1 METRTAPQWIR
12 DPERRYKRLGRL
24 WMCVAALVW
33 LGFIGW
39 GPFLSLSSFCTPHC
53 TLLNVLAG
61 LCLAGWFVLEY
72 FEPGKRAVRYGA
84 AANALDAA
92 ITRYEVAPDRPDSTL
107 SEADQRASEGLRI
120 KPIRTAP
127 AWIRDKRRGYTLRQL
142 GWTSLPFLAVT
153 FPLAASLWRWRWTP
167 WQNVFFAA
175 VFSLLLATA
184 VLGSRRIAAARK
196 ILTEAIEG
204 YECVSAENE
213 GVLVETDHK
222 ASEVLLSRR
231 GWQMRAIGVLPIL
244 AFGGVCRA
252 APADNLRLCHENAE
266 SHPDIAIRAC
276 TEAIGS
282 GQLSGADLASASL
295 DRGIA
300 YVAKESYD
308 LAIQDFDQAIRS
320 QPDLAAAFENRCRAY
335 LRKHDDGRALPDC
348 EQAIRLDPKA
358 ARPVYGRGV
367 IRFHSGDYDGAM
379 RDFEQAIRLDPQFAM
394 GYAGRASV
402 FGRRGQYDQAI
413 QDYEQALRLSPTSD
427 IYVRRG
433 RLYAQKG
440 DDKSAIRDL
449 DQAIRLNPK
458 FSMAYT
464 SRAYVYGKRGQY
476 DQAIQDCERALRLGP
491 DAEAYRW
498 RGWCYL
504 RKGDY
509 GRAVADFDQAIRL
522 APNVADTYSVR
533 GYIHS
538 RWREYDQAIADYD
551 HALRLRPSAA
561 DYYNRGWAYAQ
572 KGDSV
577 SARRDFDQAAR
588 LRPAT
593 QGRWIWTLLLPA
605 AWLIYKA
612 LRRRKAKQVEIDGTG
627 VADTAR
633 LSYAEELAR
642 KDLDADTEAPL
653 VAASGDQPEL
663 VVAQTFASAYDAKL
677 ARALLKS
684 ANIPTYL
691 ADEHAGATEGAWG
704 GPLAG
709 LRLFVPVAFI
719 EQARALL
726 LTRVSDE
733 ELAAQAEAGRR
744 GEDLS

>member
-1 METRTAPQWIR
+1 METQTAPQWIR
-12 DPERRYKRLGRL
+12 DTEKRYECARRL
-24 WMCVAALVW
+24 WICVAALSW
-33 LGFIGW
+33 LCLFGW
-39 GPFLSLSSFCTPHC
+39 TFVICFTPRGA
-53 TLLNVLAG
+53 LQDVLYG
-61 LCLAGWFVLEY
+61 LCLASY
-72 FEPGKRAVRYGA
+72 FGLQYLKPEVRADRYGIA
-84 AANALDAA
+84 ARALNVAVA
-92 ITRYEVAPDRPDSTL
+92 RYEVSPDRPDSTL
-107 SEADQRASEGLRI
+107 SETYRRAYESLHI
-120 KPIRTAP
+120 KRIRTAP
-127 AWIRDKRRGYTLRQL
+127 PWIRDKRRRYTLRQL
-142 GWTSLPFLAVT
+142 RWMSLPLLPWM
-153 FPLAASLWRWRWTP
+153 FPLVASLWRWRWVH
-167 WQNVFFAA
+167 WQNVLFAA
-175 VFSLLLATA
+175 VFGLLLAMA
-184 VLGSRRIAAARK
+184 ILGGRKIVAARK
-196 ILTEAIEG
+196 ILTEAIDR
-204 YECVSAENE
+204 YEFLSAENE
-213 GVLVETDHK
+213 GALVEADRQ
-222 ASEVLLSRR
+222 ASEALLRRR
-231 GWQMRAIGVLPIL
+231 GWQMRAAGSLLIL
-244 AFGGVCRA
+244 AFAGVCRA

-266 SHPDIAIRAC
+266 SHPDVAIRAC

-282 GQLSGADLASASL
+282 GQLSGADLAGASL

-300 YVAKESYD
+300 YVAKENYD

-320 QPDLAAAFENRCRAY
+320 RPDLAAAFENRCRAY
-335 LRKHDDGRALPDC
+335 LRKLDDKRALPDC

-379 RDFEQAIRLDPQFAM
+379 RDFEQAIRLDPKFATA
-394 GYAGRASV
+394 YAGRASV
-402 FGRRGQYDQAI
+402 YGNRGQYDQAI
-413 QDYEQALRLSPTSD
+413 QDYGQALRLSPTGD
-427 IYVRRG
+427 AYARRG

-440 DDKSAIRDL
+440 DYELAIRDF
-449 DQAIRLNPK
+449 DQAIRLDPNLAA
-458 FSMAYT
+458 AYT
-464 SRAYVYGKRGQY
+464 ARAYVHGKQGQY
-476 DQAIQDCERALRLGP
+476 DEAIQDCERALRLGP

-498 RGWCYL
+498 RGWSYL

-538 RWREYDQAIADYD
+538 RWREYDQAIEDYD

-593 QGRWIWTLLLPA
+593 KGRWIWTLLLPA

-612 LRRRKAKQVEIDGTG
+612 LRRRKAKQVEIGGTA
-627 VADTAR
+627 VADTAH
-633 LSYAEELAR
+633 LSYAEDLAR
-642 KDLDADTEAPL
+642 RDLDAGTEAPL
-653 VAASGDQPEL
+653 VAVGGDQPEL
-663 VVAQTFASAYDAKL
+663 AVAQTFASVHEAKL

-704 GPLAG
+704 GPLGG
-709 LRLFVPVAFI
+709 LRLFVPVAFLD
-719 EQARALL
+719 QARGLL
-726 LTRVSDE
+726 QTRVPDE
-733 ELAAQAEAGRR
+733 ELAAQAEASRR